1 MEINKAS
8 IMRIT
13 LLAVI
18 STLFASAAFAQS
30 KYTEDADIAYKRGGF
45 YEAAQA
51 YKIAYQKVDGL
62 DEKGRVLFRIGESY
76 RLMTDNAGAEE
87 WYEKAIEARYYK
99 KNPEVYF
106 QYAEVLREQEKFDDA
121 VVQYQKY
128 QERGGDASKA
138 QIKIDACET
147 AAMHIDIPP
156 SRYLVEPVVLLNSPF
171 FDYAP
176 TWSSKKNDEIVFS
189 SSRQSAVGGNEDP
202 ITGESF
208 MDLFTSEQDKK
219 GKWSTPTPLNNTVN
233 TSSNE
238 GASCMDKKR
247 STMYFTRCVYEKKSN
262 FACDLFM
269 AKKVG
274 NKFGPAEP
282 MNIIDRENNDSSQ
295 VGHPALS
302 PDDQFLLFASDMPG
316 GKGGK
321 DIWYMKYN
329 KKEKSWGKPTNL
341 GGSVNTSGDEMFPYI
356 AESGAIYFASNGH
369 VGLGGLDVFM
379 AESTGEMEFGDV
391 SGLDYPINS
400 SSDDFGLIINEAKD
414 EGYFTSSRPGGK
426 GKDDIY
432 SFKMPPLEFCY
443 RATVYNFDTGSALTN
458 AKVTVQGTDGKSYDL
473 TTDANGGISLCEGE
487 VLAETNFS
495 VDVSLDGYIGT
506 GDQFSTMGVTE
517 STTFAREYF
526 LKEIV
531 INKAYDLPLVLYPF
545 DKSELLINDQ
555 VNSADSLS
563 YLYDLMTRNPN
574 FVVQLE
580 SHTDTRGKSEYNQSL
595 SQRRAE
601 TCVNYLISRGIAQD
615 RLVARGIGENQ
626 PIISDKQISS
636 MATEEEQEK
645 AHQVNRRT
653 IFKILR
659 FDYVPKTE
667 ETEN

>member
-208 MDLFTSEQDKK
+208 MDLFASEQDKK
-219 GKWSTPTPLNNTVN
+219 GKCL
-233 TSSNE
+233 
-238 GASCMDKKR
+238 CIR
-247 STMYFTRCVYEKKSN
+247 LKS
-262 FACDLFM
+262 L
-269 AKKVG
+269 
-274 NKFGPAEP
+274 
-282 MNIIDRENNDSSQ
+282 Q
-295 VGHPALS
+295 V
-302 PDDQFLLFASDMPG
+302 
-316 GKGGK
+316 
-321 DIWYMKYN
+321 
-329 KKEKSWGKPTNL
+329 
-341 GGSVNTSGDEMFPYI
+341 
-356 AESGAIYFASNGH
+356 
-369 VGLGGLDVFM
+369 
-379 AESTGEMEFGDV
+379 
-391 SGLDYPINS
+391 
-400 SSDDFGLIINEAKD
+400 
-414 EGYFTSSRPGGK
+414 
-426 GKDDIY
+426 
-432 SFKMPPLEFCY
+432 
-443 RATVYNFDTGSALTN
+443 
-458 AKVTVQGTDGKSYDL
+458 
-473 TTDANGGISLCEGE
+473 
-487 VLAETNFS
+487 
-495 VDVSLDGYIGT
+495 
-506 GDQFSTMGVTE
+506 
-517 STTFAREYF
+517 
-526 LKEIV
+526 
-531 INKAYDLPLVLYPF
+531 
-545 DKSELLINDQ
+545 
-555 VNSADSLS
+555 
-563 YLYDLMTRNPN
+563 
-574 FVVQLE
+574 
-580 SHTDTRGKSEYNQSL
+580 
-595 SQRRAE
+595 
-601 TCVNYLISRGIAQD
+601 
-615 RLVARGIGENQ
+615 
-626 PIISDKQISS
+626 
-636 MATEEEQEK
+636 
-645 AHQVNRRT
+645 
-653 IFKILR
+653 
-659 FDYVPKTE
+659 
-667 ETEN
+667 